1 MNHLVS
7 HVLIRLAVYP
17 AFYWIGFAVVK
28 GLSLGK
34 ANIMPYSSLGVDEE
48 AGWWEFRIRRW
59 GFTEWRTESIII
71 IGGLSVFL
79 MATGYYVFRYLP

>member
-1 MNHLVS
+1 MDHLVS
-7 HVLIRLAVYP
+7 RILIKLAVYP

-34 ANIMPYSSLGVDEE
+34 AIIMPYSELGMEE
-48 AGWWEFRIRRW
+48 DAAWWEFRIRRW

-71 IGGLSVFL
+71 IGGFSVLLFV
-79 MATGYYVFRYLP
+79 TGYYVFRYLL